1 MRTLTRAPDRPSPG
15 QGLFCLEWPGSCKS
29 EKSLFFWN
37 RPRFP
42 LRHYTDGLQLSLIG
56 LPSDM
61 PTATDARDH
70 TLTLDTSPTRIV
82 SLVPSQTEL
91 LAYLGLDDEVVGL
104 TRFCERPDHWRS
116 EKTIVGGTKEIDVDA
131 VRDLD
136 PDLILANHEENTAAD
151 VAALDDVAPVF
162 VTEVKTV
169 EEALQMIR
177 TVGTLT
183 GTSDQTS
190 TLAGQIISRFESLP
204 EFAPLRA
211 VYLIWRA
218 PYMTVGHDTFIHD
231 VMGWGGF
238 ENVYGDQPRYPEVSL
253 DTLADQEVDVV
264 LCSSEPF
271 PFHQKDKFTAEI
283 EEALPD
289 TRVEVVDG
297 QPFSWYGPRLLDTP
311 SYLTEL
317 RERLPS
323 PRTTSA

>member
-1 MRTLTRAPDRPSPG
+1 
-15 QGLFCLEWPGSCKS
+15 
-29 EKSLFFWN
+29 
-37 RPRFP
+37 
-42 LRHYTDGLQLSLIG
+42 
-56 LPSDM
+56 M
-61 PTATDARDH
+61 PTATDARDRK
-70 TLTLDTSPTRIV
+70 LRLDAPPARIV

-91 LAYLGLDDEVVGL
+91 LAHLGLDDAVVGL
-104 TRFCERPDHWRS
+104 TRFCERPEHWRS
-116 EKTIVGGTKEIDVDA
+116 EKTIVGGTKEVNVET
-131 VRDLD
+131 VRGLD
-136 PDLILANHEENTAAD
+136 PDLILANHEENTAED

-183 GTSDQTS
+183 DTADQTS
-190 TLAGQIISRFESLP
+190 TLAGNIISRFESLP
-204 EFAPLRA
+204 AFPPLRA
-211 VYLIWRA
+211 AYLIWRE

-238 ENVYGDQPRYPEVSL
+238 ENVYGAQTRYPEVSL
-253 DTLADQEVDVV
+253 GALAEQDLDVV

-271 PFHQKDKFTAEI
+271 PFHQKDEFTAEI
-283 EEALPD
+283 EDALPD
-289 TRVEVVDG
+289 TPVEVVDG

-323 PRTTSA
+323 PRTASA